1 MNKLMPSYEKLL
13 EINTQLGERC
23 NELEAIIR
31 EQELQ
36 IDEFFRA
43 STLYRKLY
51 MELYFKNKRQS
62 LIKFLEQTDIHFLSQ
77 FHDFYEP
84 DRWNLFLLKHFQLSV
99 CHANKQTLH
108 NGLQHFSGVFQQD
121 NPLKVAQIV
130 KYEGILK
137 RTGIYFFI

>member
-51 MELYFKNKRQS
+51 MELYFKNKR
-62 LIKFLEQTDIHFLSQ
+62 
-77 FHDFYEP
+77 
-84 DRWNLFLLKHFQLSV
+84 
-99 CHANKQTLH
+99 
-108 NGLQHFSGVFQQD
+108 
-121 NPLKVAQIV
+121 
-130 KYEGILK
+130 
-137 RTGIYFFI
+137 